1 MLNEFDIYANI
12 LKRIE
17 NNIYNYSLAVSPFSP
32 EGGKI
37 MKQYE
42 TMYIIKSTLDDAA
55 KASLMEQMHG
65 IITSHDGTIDKVDDM
80 GLKEFAYKIDD
91 MSKGYY
97 VVVTY
102 SVGVEGLNEFKRL
115 MGINPDIVRSLTIN
129 TEEKEG
135 K

>member
-1 MLNEFDIYANI
+1 
-12 LKRIE
+12 
-17 NNIYNYSLAVSPFSP
+17 
-32 EGGKI
+32 

-42 TMYIIKSTLDDAA
+42 TMYIIKSTLDEAA
-55 KASLMEQMHG
+55 KANLVEQMHG
-65 IITSHDGTIDKVDDM
+65 IITSHNGTIDNVDDM
-80 GLKEFAYKIDD
+80 GLRDFAYKIDD

-97 VVVTY
+97 VVTTY
-102 SVGVEGLNEFKRL
+102 SVDVDGLNEFKRL

>member
-1 MLNEFDIYANI
+1 
-12 LKRIE
+12 
-17 NNIYNYSLAVSPFSP
+17 
-32 EGGKI
+32 

-42 TMYIIKSTLDDAA
+42 TMYIIKSALDDAA
-55 KASLMEQMHG
+55 KAALMEQMHK
-65 IITSHDGTIDKVDDM
+65 IITDHDGTIDKVDDM

-91 MSKGYY
+91 MTKGYY

-115 MGINPDIVRSLTIN
+115 MGINPDVVRLLTID
-129 TEEKEG
+129 TAEKEG

>member
-1 MLNEFDIYANI
+1 
-12 LKRIE
+12 
-17 NNIYNYSLAVSPFSP
+17 
-32 EGGKI
+32 

-55 KASLMEQMHG
+55 KNALVEQLHG
-65 IITSHDGTIDKVDDM
+65 IITSYKGTIDKVDDM
-80 GLKEFAYKIDD
+80 GLRDFAYKIAD

-102 SVGVEGLNEFKRL
+102 SVDVEGLNEFKRL
-115 MGINPDIVRSLTIN
+115 LGLNADVVRSLTIN
-129 TEEKEG
+129 LDEKAG

>member
-1 MLNEFDIYANI
+1 
-12 LKRIE
+12 
-17 NNIYNYSLAVSPFSP
+17 
-32 EGGKI
+32 

-55 KASLMEQMHG
+55 KASLVEQMHA
-65 IITSHDGTIDKVDDM
+65 IITDHQGTIDKVDDM
-80 GLKEFAYKIDD
+80 GLREFAYKIDD
-91 MSKGYY
+91 MTKGYY

-115 MGINPDIVRSLTIN
+115 MGINPDIVRLLTIN
-129 TEEKEG
+129 MDEKEG